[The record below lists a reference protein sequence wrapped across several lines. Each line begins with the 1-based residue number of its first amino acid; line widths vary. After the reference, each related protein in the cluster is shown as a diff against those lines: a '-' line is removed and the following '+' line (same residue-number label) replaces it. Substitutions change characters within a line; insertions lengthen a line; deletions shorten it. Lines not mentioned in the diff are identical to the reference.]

1 MTTYNTGNPVGS
13 VDPKDLYDNAQ
24 NLDNIVNGS
33 EHSYSDRKGVT
44 RRSLTG
50 IDAAADACLEFD
62 ACNPG
67 YMAAAIRALG
77 ATP

>member
-1 MTTYNTGNPVGS
+1 MTTPLPEPALTI
-13 VDPKDLYDNAQ
+13 AQ
-24 NLDNIVNGS
+24 RGLGAAMYTEEQILNYGAA
-33 EHSYSDRKGVT
+33 EFKR
-44 RRSLTG
+44 G